1 MSGAAARAPAPIPEA
16 GHSVRVLYVGGM
28 PRSGSTLTD
37 LLLHRLPG
45 HIAVG
50 ELFYLWR
57 NGVQHD
63 RLCACS
69 RPFLS
74 CPFWSAVGER
84 AFGSWRRA
92 DAAKILRLQETVD
105 RTASIPLLLAPRR
118 PTAFQ
123 QALSEYADVLRRLYR
138 AIAALSGAS
147 VIVDSSKRPSLAYVL
162 RQMPDVELRVV
173 QVVRDP
179 RGVAF
184 SFAKHVELSPGVDVS
199 TEMPRSTVR
208 KVSRR
213 WVTVNALIAGIG
225 RFDVPTLR
233 VRYED
238 LVADPRHELTRVLTF
253 EGLAR
258 SPDTFDFI
266 SDHAFPVPQTHVIAG
281 GRIRLHSGVMPL
293 RLDEDWRRRMPRRAK
308 ALVDTMTL
316 PTRWRYG
323 YR

>member
-1 MSGAAARAPAPIPEA
+1 VGDSAPNPETS
-16 GHSVRVLYVGGM
+16 HNVRVLYVGGM
-28 PRSGSTLTD
+28 PRSGSTLID
-37 LLLHRLPG
+37 LLMHRLPG
-45 HIAVG
+45 HVAVG

-63 RLCACS
+63 GLCACS

-84 AFGSWRRA
+84 AFGGWSAA
-92 DAAKILRLQETVD
+92 DAKRVLPVQEAVD
-105 RTASIPLLLAPRR
+105 RTSWIPFLLAPRR
-118 PTAFQ
+118 PAAFQ
-123 QALSEYADVLRRLYR
+123 ESLSHYTDALRRLYR
-138 AIAALSGAS
+138 AIATVSGAS

-162 RQMPDVELRVV
+162 RQMPDIDLRVV

-184 SFAKHVELSPGVDVS
+184 SFAKHVDLPPGADVA
-199 TEMPRSTVR
+199 EQMPRSTVR

-213 WVTVNALIAGIG
+213 WVTVNALIAGIE

-238 LVADPRHELTRVLTF
+238 LVADPRHELARVLAF
-253 EGLAR
+253 EGLAEG
-258 SPDTFDFI
+258 PETLDFI
-266 SDHAFPVPQTHVIAG
+266 VDHSFSVPQTHVIAA
-281 GRIRLHSGVMPL
+281 GRIRLRSGVMPL
-293 RLDEDWRRRMPRRAK
+293 SLDEDWRRRMPRRAK